1 VHYTNAKTKPEL
13 QRRVFVTKISLSRR
27 IGLHAR
33 CRLLVLITSHAAP
46 SQSPMLSVQCV
57 VVSTARVDAGLG
69 VPVPE
74 YPALVSPVIAGLY
87 ILIVCGRRRY
97 SFRRRP
103 AFKTV
108 RSAAN
113 SSEAWRNTCSLHES
127 WSDPLGPIRSSEKAS
142 RCNVLIACVMFLIN
156 LFIDWAVANDAPR
169 HQIAVEP
176 CFFKDVSACSQRSS
190 DHDDRPVPQSVW
202 TLLVGVRVDTAYHC
216 RRITLSVA
224 VQHWRHPNPLQRS
237 R

>member
-1 VHYTNAKTKPEL
+1 MHYTNAKTKPEL

-103 AFKTV
+103 AFKTLFVLLQTVLRRGGILVVYTSRGQTRLGLFV
-108 RSAAN
+108 R
-113 SSEAWRNTCSLHES
+113 R
-127 WSDPLGPIRSSEKAS
+127 RK
-142 RCNVLIACVMFLIN
+142 R
-156 LFIDWAVANDAPR
+156 
-169 HQIAVEP
+169 
-176 CFFKDVSACSQRSS
+176 
-190 DHDDRPVPQSVW
+190 
-202 TLLVGVRVDTAYHC
+202 RVVT
-216 RRITLSVA
+216 S
-224 VQHWRHPNPLQRS
+224 
-237 R
+237 